1 MENCSLAENAVNR
14 KGWMAVFTKTFCME
28 SNNSQLLFFQHIKS
42 ILPDHIS
49 FVDEIADLLSISND
63 SAYRRIRGEKHI
75 SLDEMHKLA
84 DHFKISIDQF
94 LHIQSGSYMFSGEL
108 ASPGDYIFEKWMENV
123 LKQLTFVGSFT
134 HKHLYY
140 LAKDIPFMLHFM
152 VPQLAAFKA
161 FLWRRSILHY
171 ENMKGMKFSLK
182 ENIGEFQE
190 MGDKIVQ
197 QYLQIPTTEIWNI
210 ESINSTI
217 RQIEFYREA
226 NMFDTEEDVK
236 QVYLALLKLVNHLEQ
251 QADCGLKFK
260 VGESPVTGAAPYN
273 LFWNDLVT
281 ADNTIL
287 VELDLNRVTFLNH
300 SVINFISTTDVKF
313 NAFMNDTIQNL
324 IKRSTQLSKV
334 GEKER
339 YRFFNRLR
347 DKMKLAGRL

>member
-1 MENCSLAENAVNR
+1 
-14 KGWMAVFTKTFCME
+14 ME
-28 SNNSQLLFFQHIKS
+28 SNNSQLLFFQHIKA
-42 ILPDHIS
+42 ILPEHIS
-49 FVDEIADLLSISND
+49 FVDEIADLLTISND
-63 SAYRRIRGEKHI
+63 SAYRRIRGEKPI
-75 SLDEMHKLA
+75 SLDEMQKLA
-84 DHFKISIDQF
+84 GHFKISIDQF
-94 LHIQSGSYMFSGEL
+94 LHLQSESYIFSGQL
-108 ASPGDYIFEKWMENV
+108 ATAGDYVFEQWMADV
-123 LKQLTFVGSFT
+123 LKQLGIVNSFK
-134 HKHLYY
+134 HKHLYF

-152 VPQLAAFKA
+152 VPELAAFKS

-171 ENMKGMKFSLK
+171 ESMKGMKFSLK
-182 ENIGEFQE
+182 ETVPENEE
-190 MGDKIVQ
+190 KMGNKIVET
-197 QYLQIPTTEIWNI
+197 YLQIPATEIWNI

-226 NMFDTEEDVK
+226 NMFATEDDVK
-236 QVYLALLKLVNHLEQ
+236 QVYAALLKLINHLEL
-251 QADCGLKFK
+251 QAEAGIKFR
-260 VGESPVTGAAPYN
+260 VGDSPDNGMAPYN

-287 VELDLNRVTFLNH
+287 VELDLNKVTFLNH

-313 NAFMNDTIQNL
+313 NAFMYDTMQNL